1 MKFIELTYAQTKIKT
16 LIKASKIDEVIKRPD
31 GMTEIYMDGMRNIV
45 EEDFKTV
52 KTLLEGATE

>member
-16 LIKASKIDEVIKRPD
+16 FIKASKIDEVIERHD

-45 EEDFKTV
+45 EESFETV
-52 KTLLEGATE
+52 KAMLEGAEA